1 MKIEYKL
8 KKIAV
13 NIRKKYGKY
22 LDIEKSKF
30 EDLTES
36 QVKTIQIAENC
47 IKDNDSQLYYNHKN
61 REIQIFLEKIFI
73 TISQTKGYYE
83 CDIVFYG
90 DKNQTSDK
98 IIFDSGGIKYIYDKF
113 YKEMERRMLKNIHTR
128 DIVVNT
134 HLNLIL
140 SVLEEKDNK

>member
-1 MKIEYKL
+1 MSITYKL
-8 KKIAV
+8 KKIATCL
-13 NIRKKYGKY
+13 RRKYGKHF
-22 LDIEKSKF
+22 DIEKTKF

-36 QVKTIQIAENC
+36 QAKAIMIAENC
-47 IKDNDSQLYYNHKN
+47 IKNNDSQLYYNNKN
-61 REIQIFLEKIFI
+61 GEIQIYLEQIFI
-73 TISQTKGYYE
+73 TVTQTKGYYE
-83 CDIVFYG
+83 CDIVFSG

-113 YKEMERRMLKNIHTR
+113 NREVERRMLKNIHTR

-140 SVLEEKDNK
+140 SILEEK